1 MDTILQAS
9 CIDHCP
15 HLREKEKGQTEKIFP
30 AIAFCMGGSAVAR
43 TGVLPVRGAE
53 LVTSA
58 TSGTQPPCTHVRGC
72 HCELQQERV
81 QTSFLQ
87 SSGKARD
94 HRATLRTSV
103 TMGKDVR
110 CLEMPDKCVCEGCW
124 DHRFLPTNCCGLGNN
139 FTLKTSV

>member
-1 MDTILQAS
+1 MDTVLQAS

-58 TSGTQPPCTHVRGC
+58 TSGTPASMHPR
-72 HCELQQERV
+72 
-81 QTSFLQ
+81 
-87 SSGKARD
+87 
-94 HRATLRTSV
+94 
-103 TMGKDVR
+103 
-110 CLEMPDKCVCEGCW
+110 EG
-124 DHRFLPTNCCGLGNN
+124 LPL
-139 FTLKTSV
+139 